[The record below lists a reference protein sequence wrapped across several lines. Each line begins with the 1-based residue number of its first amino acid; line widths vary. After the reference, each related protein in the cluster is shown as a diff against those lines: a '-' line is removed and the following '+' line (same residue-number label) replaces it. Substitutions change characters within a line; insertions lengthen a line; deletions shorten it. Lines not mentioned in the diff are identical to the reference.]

1 MKRKC
6 WIFVLACVGL
16 LLLSCH
22 NGQKDTPEAATENF
36 AKAFYTADFTHMYQY
51 TSKKSHVIVKTLQNG
66 MKENTARLDE
76 MKNNKVEIVETKVV
90 SQTDTSATCTCQVL
104 INSVPRQDSWD
115 LVREDEIWKVTLVM
129 P

>member
-104 INSVPRQDSWD
+104 INSEPRQDSWD